1 MQYRY
6 GANVRLVAP
15 TGRVVA
21 GQVGDWND
29 GDPIIHVA
37 AYQIEAPSGILAE
50 EGWEVPTFEAE
61 GVASY
66 AVEATEIVQA
76 LLSEDD
82 PPVQAARPPERAVG
96 REEPKSKSR
105 PHCKVCGS
113 YAHSEDKCP
122 MEGVAVI

>member
-6 GANVRLVAP
+6 GASVRLVAP

-21 GQVGDWND
+21 GQLGDYND
-29 GDPIIHVA
+29 GDPIIHVP

-50 EGWEVPTFEAE
+50 EGWEVPSLEPE

-66 AVEATEIVQA
+66 AVEAAEIVNA

-82 PPVQAARPPERAVG
+82 PPVQAARPQERAVG
-96 REEPKSKSR
+96 REVPKAKSR
-105 PHCKVCGS
+105 PHCQTCGS
-113 YAHSEDKCP
+113 FAHSQNGCP
-122 MEGVAVI
+122 MQGVAVV